1 MFSENWISSGF
12 PPDLNFLAN
21 IERRIFLLDMAKCL
35 AGMATIAVLPSC
47 HVSEYASAVEIADD
61 DPRLH
66 TERVALEAD
75 WGKLVC
81 YLARPNVDTGH
92 LPGVI
97 VVHDKLGLTP
107 HFEEVTRR
115 LALEG
120 FVTLAP
126 DYASR
131 FGGTPTESGPALEI
145 VGMET
150 KADMVADSQLAL
162 VWLKSNGGS
171 GRKIGAVGFGL
182 GATAIDDAVT
192 KGAALNG
199 AVIFY
204 GHPPPLA
211 DVGAIK
217 TPLLLNLAGKDR
229 FVDPEIPA
237 FVDMVKKTGVRV
249 ETFNYENTERG
260 FDDDSN
266 SAHYSAEA
274 AKLAWSRT
282 IQFLK
287 LTLG

>member
-1 MFSENWISSGF
+1 MK
-12 PPDLNFLAN
+12 
-21 IERRIFLLDMAKCL
+21 RRMLLLDTAECL
-35 AGMATIAVLPSC
+35 AGMAAIATLPSC
-47 HVSEYASAVEIADD
+47 HVSEYASAAQIAND
-61 DPRLH
+61 DPRLR
-66 TERVALEAD
+66 TERVALDVD
-75 WGKLVC
+75 WGKLDC
-81 YLARPNVDTGH
+81 YLARPDADAEPH
-92 LPGVI
+92 PGVI
-97 VVHDKLGLTP
+97 VAHDKLGLTP

-131 FGGTPTESGPALEI
+131 FGGTPTEAGPALET

-150 KADMVADSQLAL
+150 RSDMVADTQVAL
-162 VWLKSNGGS
+162 VWLKSNGVSNG
-171 GRKIGAVGFGL
+171 KIGAVGFGL
-182 GATAIDDAVT
+182 GATAIDDVVT
-192 KGAALNG
+192 KGTALNG

-217 TPLLLNLAGKDR
+217 TPLLLNLAGKDQ

-237 FVDMVKKTGVRV
+237 FVDVVKKTGVKA
-249 ETFNYENTERG
+249 EIFIYENTERG

-282 IQFLK
+282 IEFLK
-287 LTLG
+287 VTLG